1 VKSSLGVLTLVL
13 GACAA
18 GLGVITLGAGLRRGD
33 ERLFRLGRRY
43 VFVVLLASILS
54 VVVMEWA
61 LLSHDFSL
69 QYVADNNARGTPLL
83 FTITGLW
90 AALEGSILLW
100 ALVLGGYLAFTAHKF
115 RARATDPL
123 VVWATIVGLLVALFF
138 YILMLG
144 PANPF
149 KAVTGAVPADG
160 RGPNAL
166 LQNNP
171 LMAFHPPILYLG
183 YVGFTIPFAFAVASL
198 VTGRFGEGWLADI
211 RRATLVAWGFLSVGI
226 VLGAWWSYK
235 VLGWGGYWAWDPVEN
250 ASLLPWLTA
259 TAFIHS
265 VIVQERRGMLR
276 VWNLSLIISTFCLTI
291 LGTFLTR
298 SGVINSVHA
307 FTQSD
312 IGPFLLVF
320 LALCAAVGIGLIAWR
335 GDRLRSPG
343 RIDSPVSRE
352 SAFLVNNLLF
362 AGLALVVLLG
372 TVYPLLAEAL
382 QNKQVSVGEPYFD
395 RMTTPIGIALLF
407 LMAVA
412 PALPWRTTGADVLRK
427 RLLVPAW
434 VGVLTMLGAL
444 VAGARGFAEL
454 VTYGLAAFALAGI
467 VRQFYVGARARRVAQ
482 REAWPRA
489 TVGAV
494 RSNPRLYG
502 GLVVH
507 VGIVLIAVA
516 IATTGAYSTKTEVR
530 LTKGESAT
538 VSGYSFTY
546 LGSET
551 HRSAQKTSIE
561 ANVRVAR
568 GDHDLGVFKPGIATF
583 PNFNGGIGTPAVH
596 TSIAR
601 DIYLTL
607 VSSPNQKGRVTIGV
621 AIKPMMVWLW
631 IGGIVLALGTL
642 LALTPSLRRKRKP
655 GAPAVEAPPV
665 EDVDVEEV
673 LAPSGTSAFSA
684 RKTAYR
690 AVQRA
695 KNAEGTT

>member
-1 VKSSLGVLTLVL
+1 VKSSLGVLALVL

-18 GLGVITLGAGLRRGD
+18 GLGVITLGAGLRRDD
-33 ERLFRLGRRY
+33 ERLLRLGRRY
-43 VFVVLLASILS
+43 VFVVLIASFLA

-61 LLSHDFSL
+61 LISHDFSL

-100 ALVLGGYLAFTAHKF
+100 AFILGGYLAFTAHKF
-115 RARATDPL
+115 RARATDP
-123 VVWATIVGLLVALFF
+123 VVAWATIVGLLVALFF
-138 YILMLG
+138 FILMLG

-149 KAVTGAVPADG
+149 KEVTGTVPLDG

-183 YVGFTIPFAFAVASL
+183 YVGFTIPFSFAIASL
-198 VTGRFGEGWLADI
+198 ITGRFGEGWLNDT

-226 VLGAWWSYK
+226 VLGAWWSYE

-250 ASLLPWLTA
+250 AVLLPWLTA

-276 VWNLSLIISTFCLTI
+276 VWNLSLIIATFCLTI

-335 GDRLRSPG
+335 GDKLRSPG

-382 QNKQVSVGEPYFD
+382 QNKSVSVGEPYFD
-395 RMTTPIGIALLF
+395 RMATPIGIALLF

-412 PALPWRTTGADVLRK
+412 PALPWRATGADVLRK
-427 RLLVPAW
+427 RLLIPAW
-434 VGVLTMLGAL
+434 AGVLTMLAAL
-444 VAGARGFAEL
+444 LAGARGFAEL
-454 VTYGLAAFALAGI
+454 ITYGLAAFALAGI
-467 VRQFYVGARARRVAQ
+467 ARQFYVGTRARRTAQ
-482 REAWPRA
+482 SEAWPRA
-489 TVGAV
+489 AVGAV
-494 RSNPRLYG
+494 RGNPRLYG

-507 VGIVLIAVA
+507 TGIVLIAVA
-516 IATTGAYSTKTEVR
+516 IATSGAYSTKTNVH
-530 LTKGESAT
+530 LTKGQSAN
-538 VSGYSFTY
+538 VSGYTFTY
-546 LGSET
+546 LGSVT
-551 HRSAQKTSIE
+551 HRSAQKTSVQ
-561 ANVRVAR
+561 ARVRIS
-568 GDHDLGVFKPGIATF
+568 HDGNELGVYTPGISSF
-583 PNFNGGIGTPAVH
+583 PNFNGGIGTPSIH
-596 TSIAR
+596 TSLAK

-607 VSSPNQKGRVTIGV
+607 VSSPNQRGRVTIGI
-621 AIKPMMVWLW
+621 AIKPMLVWIW
-631 IGGIVLALGTL
+631 IGGAVVALGTV
-642 LALTPSLRRKRKP
+642 LALTPTLRRRRRP
-655 GAPAVEAPPV
+655 GAPALEPSPV
-665 EDVDVEEV
+665 EDTDFETVP
-673 LAPSGTSAFSA
+673 A
-684 RKTAYR
+684 
-690 AVQRA
+690 
-695 KNAEGTT
+695 

>member
-1 VKSSLGVLTLVL
+1 MKASLGILALVL
-13 GACAA
+13 GASAA
-18 GLGVITLGAGLRRGD
+18 GLGVITLGAGLRRHD
-33 ERLFRLGRRY
+33 ERLFKLGRRY
-43 VFVVLLASILS
+43 VFLVLLASILA

-61 LLSHDFSL
+61 LISHDFSL

-100 ALVLGGYLAFTAHKF
+100 ALILGGYLAFTTHKF
-115 RARATDPL
+115 RARATDPV

-138 YILMLG
+138 FILMLG

-149 KAVTGAVPADG
+149 KEVSGAVPLDG

-198 VTGRFGEGWLADI
+198 ITGRFGEGWLTDT

-226 VLGAWWSYK
+226 VLGAWWSYE

-335 GDRLRSPG
+335 GDKLRSPG

-382 QNKQVSVGEPYFD
+382 QGRSLSVGEPYFD
-395 RMTTPIGIALLF
+395 RMATPIGIALLF
-407 LMAVA
+407 MMAVA
-412 PALPWRTTGADVLRK
+412 PALPWRATGAEVLRK
-427 RLLVPAW
+427 RLLIPAW
-434 VGVLTMLGAL
+434 AGVVTMLVAL
-444 VAGARGFAEL
+444 AAGARGLSEL
-454 VTYGLAAFALAGI
+454 VTFGLAAFALAGI
-467 VRQFYVGARARRVAQ
+467 ARQFYIGARARRTAQ

-489 TVGAV
+489 AVNAV
-494 RSNPRLYG
+494 RGNPRLFG

-507 VGIVLIAVA
+507 TGIVLIAVA
-516 IATTGAYSTKTEVR
+516 IATSGAYSTKRDVHLE
-530 LTKGESAT
+530 KGQSAT
-538 VSGYSFTY
+538 VSGYTFTY
-546 LGSET
+546 LGSVT
-551 HRSAQKTSIE
+551 HRSEQKTSVQ
-561 ANVRVAR
+561 ARVRIT
-568 GDHDLGVFKPGIATF
+568 HDGSEVGVYAPGISSF
-583 PNFNGGIGTPAVH
+583 PNFNGGIGTPSVH
-596 TSIAR
+596 TSLTR

-607 VSSPNQKGRVTIGV
+607 VSSPNQRGRVTIGI
-621 AIKPMMVWLW
+621 AIKPMLVWIW
-631 IGGIVLALGTL
+631 IGGGVVALGTM
-642 LALTPSLRRKRKP
+642 LALTPSLRRKRGPK
-655 GAPAVEAPPV
+655 APVLEPPPV
-665 EDVDVEEV
+665 EDVDLESVP
-673 LAPSGTSAFSA
+673 A
-684 RKTAYR
+684 
-690 AVQRA
+690 
-695 KNAEGTT
+695 

>member
-1 VKSSLGVLTLVL
+1 
-13 GACAA
+13 
-18 GLGVITLGAGLRRGD
+18 
-33 ERLFRLGRRY
+33 
-43 VFVVLLASILS
+43 
-54 VVVMEWA
+54 
-61 LLSHDFSL
+61 
-69 QYVADNNARGTPLL
+69 
-83 FTITGLW
+83 
-90 AALEGSILLW
+90 
-100 ALVLGGYLAFTAHKF
+100 
-115 RARATDPL
+115 
-123 VVWATIVGLLVALFF
+123 
-138 YILMLG
+138 
-144 PANPF
+144 
-149 KAVTGAVPADG
+149 
-160 RGPNAL
+160 
-166 LQNNP
+166 
-171 LMAFHPPILYLG
+171 
-183 YVGFTIPFAFAVASL
+183 
-198 VTGRFGEGWLADI
+198 
-211 RRATLVAWGFLSVGI
+211 
-226 VLGAWWSYK
+226 
-235 VLGWGGYWAWDPVEN
+235 
-250 ASLLPWLTA
+250 
-259 TAFIHS
+259 
-265 VIVQERRGMLR
+265 MLR